1 MDDTRGLGELV
12 KRFEAFKEIFK
23 KQLLSVTIA
32 VIALMVM
39 IVDDTALSDN
49 FTTSEAV
56 FASFLVIFTAVY
68 GVSLLTS
75 FRKAYGVVGNFRIF
89 LEFAGSYLIVVWVF
103 RAYSMQCSA
112 AAFLGFAAV
121 TVGSLAVWG
130 MLISWLTGETSKPRK
145 KKKGKHLTR

>member
-1 MDDTRGLGELV
+1 MIGH
-12 KRFEAFKEIFK
+12 FQAFKDIFK
-23 KQLLSVTIA
+23 KQIFSIAVA

-39 IVDDTALSDN
+39 VIDDTALTDD
-49 FTTSEAV
+49 FTTSGAV

-75 FRKAYGVVGNFRIF
+75 FRRAYGVVGNFRIF
-89 LEFAGSYLIVVWVF
+89 LEFAGSYLITVWVF

-130 MLISWLTGETSKPRK
+130 MLISWLTGETPKPR